1 MERRWLSNK
10 TNLRVLNA
18 LVPAGFRRSGLLYCT
33 ASRGPVLSPAGQDR
47 ADDGMT
53 EQLMGAVD
61 REDPDRRGAVEPVV
75 PEHRKSRCEG
85 DEEAPFVGAAF
96 IG

>member
-1 MERRWLSNK
+1 M
-10 TNLRVLNA
+10 
-18 LVPAGFRRSGLLYCT
+18 
-33 ASRGPVLSPAGQDR
+33 LSPAGQDR

-85 DEEAPFVGAAF
+85 DEEARAKQNAE
-96 IG
+96 IRRIAEALRQN